1 MKHNIII
8 FIIIFGISS
17 CNDSKNTNEEV
28 EYEVYTQKTE
38 EEEEEVIPS
47 YVNENHHFSIKIPEG
62 WRVFES
68 DSADQIQTINI
79 YRSKDSYKLNFPLD
93 IHVPEDVSHIS
104 LFPLGLGTELPFG
117 ITKILK
123 NYKEEIPL
131 NFSLNEEESYLFLL
145 ENAQVHAYFLKPL
158 SPPPGWNEDG
168 FLFIQTQADGFYG
181 VCYNNDTGVEKKI
194 EECDPLAGDK
204 IKKYG
209 DLNLPERTKIME
221 ILSSLYFF
229 QEDSLQ
235 DVPEELVQLESPFIN
250 AQVTS
255 PLVISGKA
263 RKEWY
268 GEGSFPIEIVNSDF
282 QVIGKG
288 LAKPEQTNA
297 EDIDLVP
304 FQVEIVFDKP
314 INERGY
320 IVLREG
326 DKDKVEYRRS
336 RTVPI
341 IFPTV
346 VNEY

>member
-1 MKHNIII
+1 MKQNIII
-8 FIIIFGISS
+8 LIIILGFSS
-17 CNDSKNTNEEV
+17 CNDSKNTDEKV

-38 EEEEEVIPS
+38 EKEEVIPS
-47 YVNENHHFSIKIPEG
+47 YINETHHFSIKIPEG

-68 DSADQIQTINI
+68 DSANQIQAINI
-79 YRSKDSYKLNFPLD
+79 YRSEDSYKLNFPLD
-93 IHVPEDVSHIS
+93 IHAPEDVSHIS
-104 LFPLGLGTELPFG
+104 LFPVGLGTELPFG

-158 SPPPGWNEDG
+158 TPPPGWNEDG
-168 FLFIQTQADGFYG
+168 FLFIQTQTDGFYG
-181 VCYNNDTGVEKKI
+181 VCYNHDTGIEKKI
-194 EECDPLAGDK
+194 EECDPLAGDQ

-229 QEDSLQ
+229 PDDSLQ
-235 DVPEELVQLESPFIN
+235 DITEELIQLDTPQIN
-250 AQVTS
+250 AHVTS

-263 RKEWY
+263 QKEWFSN
-268 GEGSFPIEIVNSDF
+268 GSFPVEIVNSDF
-282 QVIGKG
+282 KVIGRE
-288 LAKPEQTNA
+288 LAKSEQTDSD
-297 EDIDLVP
+297 DIDFIP
-304 FQVEIVFDKP
+304 FQVELVFEKP
-314 INERGY
+314 INEKGY
-320 IVLREG
+320 IILREG
-326 DKDKVEYRRS
+326 EKDREEFRRS
-336 RTVPI
+336 QTVPI